1 MQDHPRSAGRTYGG
15 ARGNSQKQ
23 SHPDWNLWHPFRNTS
38 DFELSHWMMD
48 SGLTRTAIEDYLQRG
63 LDNKP
68 CTLFNSANG
77 LWTLFENLEFGFGSQ
92 GWTLF

>member
-1 MQDHPRSAGRTYGG
+1 MEELDLHCIPDDTKMQHHPYSTGRIYGG

-48 SGLTRTAIEDYLQRG
+48 SGLTKTAIDDYLQHG
-63 LDNKP
+63 LDDNR
-68 CTLFNSANG
+68 CTSFNSADE
-77 LWTLFENLEFGFGSQ
+77 L
-92 GWTLF
+92 